1 MQQSVICA
9 AMSALGLTVKEFCD
23 DPASF
28 GSWYV
33 IVARERE
40 VLRVAYD
47 GREHTLF
54 LAKRTL
60 FHKWIDLQSKHLY
73 EPSESDLLKLTNQ
86 WLAQPVT

>member
-1 MQQSVICA
+1 MQQSVIFEA
-9 AMSALGLTVKEFCD
+9 ISALGLNVKEFSD
-23 DPASF
+23 GPASF

-33 IVARERE
+33 IVARERD

-60 FHKWIDLQSKHLY
+60 FHNWIDLQSKHFY
-73 EPSESDLLKLTNQ
+73 EPSDSDLLKLTNQ